1 MTRYAFTLVLTMLQ
15 AASFLSIRADGEPR
29 PPSAAAPRPGGGGAQ
44 PPAWPETTRATRPW
58 TRWWWP
64 GSAVDEA
71 GITRELDAFAG
82 AGLGGVEITPI
93 YGARGF
99 ERRYIAFLSPRYVE
113 VLRHTAAEAA
123 RLGLGVDMATGTG
136 WPFGG
141 PQVRPE
147 DAGLAIEITDGKF
160 TPKPTDF
167 RVKRSAPGGAG
178 PVLNPYST
186 AALAHYLEPFT
197 AALRQLPPGAIR
209 AQFHDS
215 FEYKADWAAELPGV
229 FRKQHGYDLAAH
241 AALLAAAHAADATH
255 AGTGA
260 AAAHAASA
268 STAAAGTAA
277 AADTI
282 ARIKSDYRETLA
294 GLHMDYVRAWHE
306 WTRSLGGIS
315 REQAHGAPANLLDL
329 YALADIPETEI
340 FGSTDFPIPFYRNPP
355 EERSR
360 EVPQPLVNRLASSA
374 AHVAGKKLASSETF
388 TWAREHFHEAP
399 SGLKPELDQLFLTGI
414 NHVFYHGSCF
424 SPADAPWPGWLFY
437 ASTQYN
443 PRNPLWDGFAALN
456 AYITRVQSFLQA
468 GRSDNAILLYWPVYD
483 LWHDPKGWSRNLG
496 MHGHDWLTEAPAGRL
511 AQALIDRGHTFD
523 FVSDEQLRTT
533 ACVPR
538 NGRLRTPGTAEYQA
552 ILVPRTGHMPAATLR
567 RLLDLA
573 SQGARILF
581 FDALPADVPGFARLE
596 ARRAEF
602 AEQLA
607 RIKLPLPGT
616 AVRAAVLGKGNVYV
630 GHDLDTLLG
639 HVPVARETIADSGLR
654 FVRRALPDG
663 HVWFIAN
670 LTDKPYSDAA
680 PLVTGDAAAA
690 LYDPLTGVSGMARY
704 SAARAGAGTPATLSV
719 GLQLAPGQ
727 SIIVRTY
734 ARDAIPE
741 KAAAWIYSAPVG
753 APAALDG
760 MWTVTFAS
768 GGPQLPP
775 PFKTAALT
783 SWAAQGGEAGRFA
796 GMARYEIDF
805 ELPAAPGGEQAGDW
819 WLNLGDV
826 RETARVLVNGRDAG
840 LLWSLPFRTRIGHC
854 LRPGKNHLA
863 VEVTNLAANRI
874 RDLDQRGVVWKN
886 FHEINFVNA
895 HYKPLDAGL
904 WPLQPS
910 GLLGPV
916 TLTPLKVER

>member
-1 MTRYAFTLVLTMLQ
+1 MTRSSITLVLAALQ
-15 AASFLSIRADGEPR
+15 AVFLSSIRADGA
-29 PPSAAAPRPGGGGAQ
+29 PPPPPPAATQQSGGAQQSAASSPVAVPQSVSGRQ
-44 PPAWPETTRATRPW
+44 PPAWPETTRVTRPW

-64 GSAVDEA
+64 GSAVDED
-71 GITRELDAFAG
+71 GITRELTAFAG

-93 YGARGF
+93 YGARGS
-99 ERRYIAFLSPRYVE
+99 ERRYLTFLSPRYVE

-147 DAGLAIEITDGKF
+147 DAELAIEITDGKF
-160 TPKPTDF
+160 TPKPTGF

-186 AALAHYLEPFT
+186 AALAQYLEPFT
-197 AALRQLPPGAIR
+197 AALKQLPPGAIR

-215 FEYKADWAAELPGV
+215 FEYKANWAAELPDA
-229 FRKQHGYDLAAH
+229 FRKQHGYDLADH
-241 AALLAAAHAADATH
+241 AALLATAPAAEND
-255 AGTGA
+255 
-260 AAAHAASA
+260 
-268 STAAAGTAA
+268 
-277 AADTI
+277 ADTI

-294 GLHMDYVRAWHE
+294 SLHMDYVRAWHA
-306 WTRSLGGIS
+306 WTRSTGGIS

-340 FGSTDFPIPFYRNPP
+340 FGSTDFPIPLYRNPP

-360 EVPQPLVNRLASSA
+360 EVPQPLVNQLASSA
-374 AHVAGKKLASSETF
+374 AHVTGKKLASSETF
-388 TWAREHFHEAP
+388 TWAREHFHETP
-399 SGLKPELDQLFLTGI
+399 SALKPELDQLFLTGI
-414 NHVFYHGSCF
+414 NHIFYHGSCF

-443 PRNPLWDGFAALN
+443 PRNPLWHEFAALN
-456 AYITRVQSFLQA
+456 TYITRVQSFLQA
-468 GRSDNAILLYWPVYD
+468 GRPDNGILLYWPLYD
-483 LWHDPKGWSRNLG
+483 LWHNPKGWNRNLG

-511 AQALIDRGHTFD
+511 AQTLLDRGYTFD

-538 NGRLRTPGTAEYQA
+538 SNRLRTIGAAEYQA
-552 ILVPRTGHMPAATLR
+552 ILVPRASHMPAATLR

-573 SQGARILF
+573 NQGARILF
-581 FDALPADVPGFARLE
+581 YETMPADVPGFARLE
-596 ARRAEF
+596 TRRAEF

-607 RIKLPLPGT
+607 RLELPPPGT
-616 AVRAAVLGKGNVYV
+616 AVRAALLGKGNVYV
-630 GHDLDTLLG
+630 GDDLDTLLG
-639 HVPVARETIADSGLR
+639 LVPVARETIADSGLR
-654 FVRRALPDG
+654 FIRRALPDG

-680 PLVTGDAAAA
+680 PLATGDAAAA
-690 LYDPLTGVSGMARY
+690 LYDPLSGVSGLARY
-704 SAARAGAGTPATLSV
+704 SATRADSAAGKPATLSV

-734 ARDAIPE
+734 TTDETIP
-741 KAAAWIYSAPVG
+741 KNAASWTYSAPVG
-753 APAALDG
+753 APAALEG
-760 MWTVTFAS
+760 RWTVTFAS

-783 SWAAQGGEAGRFA
+783 SWTDQGGEARRFA
-796 GMARYEIDF
+796 GMARYELDF
-805 ELPAAPGGEQAGDW
+805 ELPPAPEGMDIEDW
-819 WLNLGDV
+819 WLDLGDV
-826 RETARVLVNGRDAG
+826 RETARVLVNGRDLG
-840 LLWSLPFRTRIGHC
+840 LLWSLPFRARIGHS

-863 VEVTNLAANRI
+863 IEVTNLAANRI

>member
-1 MTRYAFTLVLTMLQ
+1 MTWPAITLALTMLQ
-15 AASFLSIRADGEPR
+15 AASLCPMRAEDES
-29 PPSAAAPRPGGGGAQ
+29 SAAPQPGAIAQ
-44 PPAWPETTRATRPW
+44 PPAWPETIRVTRPW

-64 GSAVDEA
+64 GGAVNEA
-71 GITRELDAFAG
+71 DISRELLAFSR

-93 YGARGF
+93 YGAKGF
-99 ERRYIAFLSPRYVE
+99 EARYIDFLSPRYVE

-147 DAGLAIEITDGKF
+147 DAELAIEITNGKLA
-160 TPKPTDF
+160 PKPTGF

-197 AALRQLPPGAIR
+197 AALGQLPPGAIR

-215 FEYKADWAAELPGV
+215 FEYKASWAAELPDA
-229 FRKQHGYDLAAH
+229 FRKQHGYDLADH
-241 AALLAAAHAADATH
+241 AALLGAPPAD
-255 AGTGA
+255 
-260 AAAHAASA
+260 
-268 STAAAGTAA
+268 AA
-277 AADTI
+277 AADTV

-294 GLHMDYVRAWHE
+294 SLHLDYIRAWAA
-306 WTRSLGGIS
+306 WARSLGGIS

-329 YALADIPETEI
+329 YALADIPETEV
-340 FGSTDFPIPFYRNPP
+340 FGSSDFPIPLYRNPP
-355 EERSR
+355 EERSYN
-360 EVPQPLVNRLASSA
+360 VPQPLVNRLASSA
-374 AHVAGKKLASSETF
+374 AHVAGKKLVSSETF

-399 SGLKPELDQLFLTGI
+399 SELKPELDQLFLAGA
-414 NHVFYHGSCF
+414 NHIFYHGSCF

-443 PRNPLWDGFAALN
+443 PRNPLWHEFAALN

-468 GRSDNAILLYWPVYD
+468 GRPDNDILLYWPVHD
-483 LWHDPKGWSRNLG
+483 LWHESKGWNRNLS
-496 MHGHDWLTEAPAGRL
+496 MHGRDWLTDAPAGRL
-511 AQALIDRGHTFD
+511 AQALADRGYTFD
-523 FVSDEQLRTT
+523 FVSDDQLRTT
-533 ACVPR
+533 ACIAR
-538 NGRLRTPGTAEYQA
+538 NRRLRTIGGAEYQA
-552 ILVPRTGHMPAATLR
+552 VLVPKTGLMPAATLR

-573 SQGARILF
+573 SQGARVLF
-581 FDALPADVPGFARLE
+581 FDDLPADVPGFGRLE
-596 ARRAEF
+596 KRRAEF

-607 RIKLPLPGT
+607 RIELPPPGT
-616 AVRAAVLGKGNVYV
+616 AVLAARLGRGEVCV
-630 GHDLDTLLG
+630 GDDLDTLLG
-639 HVPVARETIADSGLR
+639 LAPVARETIADSGLG
-654 FVRRALPDG
+654 FIRRALPDG
-663 HVWFIAN
+663 HAWFIAN

-680 PLVTGDAAAA
+680 VFATGDAAAA
-690 LYDPLTGVSGMARY
+690 LYDPLTGASGIARY
-704 SAARAGAGTPATLSV
+704 SATPADPDAGTPATLSV

-734 ARDAIPE
+734 TDEPAPE
-741 KAAAWIYSAPVG
+741 NAAPWIYSAPVG
-753 APAALDG
+753 EPVALDG
-760 MWTVTFAS
+760 EWTVTFAS

-775 PFKTAALT
+775 SFKTAALA
-783 SWAAQGGEAGRFA
+783 SWTDQGGEAARFA
-796 GMARYEIDF
+796 GMARYELEF
-805 ELPAAPGGEQAGDW
+805 ELPAAPAGEEAEDW
-819 WLNLGDV
+819 WLDLGDV

-840 LLWSLPFRTRIGHC
+840 LLWCLPFRAPVGHC

-874 RDLDQRGVVWKN
+874 RDLDARGVAWKN

>member
-1 MTRYAFTLVLTMLQ
+1 MTRSAITFILAMLH
-15 AASFLSIRADGEPR
+15 AASFLPLRADDGPR
-29 PPSAAAPRPGGGGAQ
+29 PSPAAPPSAAPRSDDGAP
-44 PPAWPETTRATRPW
+44 PPAWPETTRVTRPW

-64 GSAVDEA
+64 GAAVDEA
-71 GITRELDAFAG
+71 GITRELLAFAG

-123 RLGLGVDMATGTG
+123 RLDLGVDMATGTG

-147 DAGLAIEITDGKF
+147 DAELAIEITDGRL
-160 TPKPTDF
+160 TPKPTGF

-197 AALRQLPPGAIR
+197 AALKQLPPGAIR

-215 FEYKADWAAELPGV
+215 FEYKANWTPELPEA
-229 FRKQHGYDLAAH
+229 FRKQHGYDLAGH
-241 AALLAAAHAADATH
+241 AALP
-255 AGTGA
+255 AG
-260 AAAHAASA
+260 ASA
-268 STAAAGTAA
+268 TPAAGPAPGPD
-277 AADTI
+277 ADTL

-294 GLHMDYVRAWHE
+294 SLHMDYIRAWHA

-340 FGSTDFPIPFYRNPP
+340 FGSTDFPIPRYRNAP
-355 EERSR
+355 EERGY
-360 EVPQPLVNRLASSA
+360 ETPQPLVNRLASSA
-374 AHVAGKKLASSETF
+374 AHVAGKKLASAETF

-399 SGLKPELDQLFLTGI
+399 SGLKPELDQLFLAGI

-443 PRNPLWDGFAALN
+443 PRNPLWHDFAALN

-468 GRSDNAILLYWPVYD
+468 GRPDNDILLYWPVYD
-483 LWHDPKGWSRNLG
+483 LWHDPEGWNRNLT
-496 MHGHDWLTEAPAGRL
+496 MHGRDWLTGSPSGRL
-511 AQALIDRGHTFD
+511 AQTLADRGHTFD
-523 FVSDEQLRTT
+523 FVSDEQLLTT
-533 ACVPR
+533 ACIPR
-538 NGRLRTPGTAEYQA
+538 SGRLRTLGAAEYET
-552 ILVPRTGHMPAATLR
+552 ILVPKTRLMPGATLR
-567 RLLDLA
+567 HLLDLA

-581 FDALPADVPGFARLE
+581 FDDLPADVPGLARLE
-596 ARRAEF
+596 ERRAEF
-602 AEQLA
+602 AKQLA
-607 RIKLPLPGT
+607 RIALPPPGT
-616 AVRAAVLGKGNVYV
+616 AVRAAKLGKGSVAV
-630 GHDLDTLLG
+630 GGDLDTLLG
-639 HVPVARETIADSGLR
+639 LAPLARQPLAGAGLR
-654 FVRRALPDG
+654 FIRRALPDG
-663 HVWFIAN
+663 HAWFIAN
-670 LTDKPYSDAA
+670 LTAQPFSAAA
-680 PLVTGDAAAA
+680 PLVTTDTAAA
-690 LYDPLTGVSGMARY
+690 LYDPLTGLSGMARH
-704 SAARAGAGTPATLSV
+704 SAARASSAAGTPATLSV

-734 ARDAIPE
+734 TDKATPE
-741 KAAAWIYSAPVG
+741 NAAPWTYSAPVD

-760 MWTVTFAS
+760 MWTVTFAR
-768 GGPQLPP
+768 GDPQLPP

-783 SWAAQGGEAGRFA
+783 SWTDQGGEAARFA
-796 GMARYEIDF
+796 GTARYELAF
-805 ELPAAPGGEQAGDW
+805 ELPALPEGAEAGDW
-819 WLNLGDV
+819 WLDLGDV
-826 RETARVLVNGRDAG
+826 RETARVFVNGRDAG
-840 LLWSLPFRTRIGHC
+840 LLWSLPFRARIGRH

-863 VEVTNLAANRI
+863 IEVTNLAANRI
-874 RDLDQRGVVWKN
+874 RDMDQRGVTWKN

-895 HYKPLDAGL
+895 HYQPLDASL

-916 TLTPLKVER
+916 TLTPLKLEH

>member
-1 MTRYAFTLVLTMLQ
+1 MLQ
-15 AASFLSIRADGEPR
+15 AVSFFSIHADDEPR
-29 PPSAAAPRPGGGGAQ
+29 PSDAAPQSGGDTAQ
-44 PPAWPETTRATRPW
+44 PPAWPETTRVTRPW

-71 GITRELDAFAG
+71 NLTRELAAFAG

-99 ERRYIAFLSPRYVE
+99 ERRYIAFLSPRYIE

-147 DAGLAIEITDGKF
+147 DAELAIEITDGKF

-197 AALRQLPPGAIR
+197 AALKQLPPGAIR

-215 FEYKADWAAELPGV
+215 FEYKANWAAELPDA
-229 FRKQHGYDLAAH
+229 FRKRHGYDLAAH
-241 AALLAAAHAADATH
+241 AAMLAAAPAAESD
-255 AGTGA
+255 
-260 AAAHAASA
+260 
-268 STAAAGTAA
+268 
-277 AADTI
+277 ADTI

-294 GLHMDYVRAWHE
+294 ALHMDYVRAWHT
-306 WTRSLGGIS
+306 WTRSVGGIS

-329 YALADIPETEI
+329 YALSDIPETEI

-360 EVPQPLVNRLASSA
+360 EVPQPLVNQLASSA
-374 AHVAGKKLASSETF
+374 AHVAGKKLASSEAF

-414 NHVFYHGSCF
+414 NHIFYHGSCF

-443 PRNPLWDGFAALN
+443 PRNPLWHEFAALN

-468 GRSDNAILLYWPVYD
+468 GRPDNGILLYWPVYD
-483 LWHDPKGWSRNLG
+483 LWHDPKGWNRNLG

-511 AQALIDRGHTFD
+511 AQALIDRGYTFD

-538 NGRLRTPGTAEYQA
+538 SSRLRTIGTAEYQA
-552 ILVPRTGHMPAATLR
+552 VLVPRTGHMPAATLR

-581 FDALPADVPGFARLE
+581 FDAMPADVPGFARLE
-596 ARRAEF
+596 SRRAEF

-607 RIKLPLPGT
+607 RIELPPPGT
-616 AVRAAVLGKGNVYV
+616 AVRAAMLGKGNVYV
-630 GHDLDTLLG
+630 GDDLDTLLG
-639 HVPVARETIADSGLR
+639 LVPVARETIADSGLR

-663 HVWFIAN
+663 HIWFIAN

-680 PLVTGDAAAA
+680 PLVTEDAAAA
-690 LYDPLTGVSGMARY
+690 LYDPLSGVSGMARY
-704 SAARAGAGTPATLSV
+704 SAARADSDAGTPATLSV

-734 ARDAIPE
+734 AGEAVPE
-741 KAAAWIYSAPVG
+741 NAASWTYSAPVG
-753 APAALDG
+753 EPAALG
-760 MWTVTFAS
+760 GRWTVTFAS

-783 SWAAQGGEAGRFA
+783 SWTDQGGEAGRFA
-796 GMARYEIDF
+796 GMARYELDF
-805 ELPAAPGGEQAGDW
+805 ELPAAPEGAEVEDW
-819 WLNLGDV
+819 WLDLGDV
-826 RETARVLVNGRDAG
+826 RETARVLVNGRDVG
-840 LLWSLPFRTRIGHC
+840 LLWCLPFRARIGHC

-863 VEVTNLAANRI
+863 IEVTNLAANRI